1 MKKVLAAIVS
11 SLAIVALCVCL
22 AACSQTSITGTW
34 KFHKASGTVSGME
47 INYEVG
53 TEITGGVKITEEFIV
68 LTINEDNSFEM
79 KSAMMGDVTQKGT
92 WEEKDG
98 KYYLTVQG
106 ESVEMTL
113 SGSTLTFEQEGMKVE
128 LKK

>member
-1 MKKVLAAIVS
+1 MKKVLAAFVS

-22 AACSQTSITGTW
+22 AACSDTGITGTW
-34 KFHKASGTVSGME
+34 KFHKASGKVSGME

-53 TEITGGVKITEEFIV
+53 TEITEGVKITEEFIV
-68 LTINEDNSFEM
+68 LTINEDNTFEM
-79 KSAMMGDVTQKGT
+79 KSAMMGDEAQKGT

-98 KYYLTVQG
+98 KYYLIVEG
-106 ESVEMTL
+106 ESIEMTL
-113 SGSTLTFEQEGMKVE
+113 SGSTLTFEQEGMKLE

>member
-1 MKKVLAAIVS
+1 MKKVLAALVS
-11 SLAIVALCVCL
+11 ALAIVALCVCM
-22 AACSQTSITGTW
+22 AACSTSITGTW

-53 TEITGGVKITEEFIV
+53 KEIAGGVKITEEFIV
-68 LTINEDNSFEM
+68 LTINDDNTYEM
-79 KSAMMGDVTQKGT
+79 KSAMMGDETQKGT

-98 KYYLTVQG
+98 KYYLIVEGQ
-106 ESVEMTL
+106 SVEMTV
-113 SGSTLTFEQEGMKVE
+113 SGSTLTFEQEGMKLE